1 MTRLETS
8 PDLLPAA
15 AAAAAA
21 TMLTLTTAPHLQVR
35 RPSPTTAEFTVTTC
49 PPPTLSTR
57 LLLGLVLLARLL
69 LALSALLLLHETWQL
84 SFSLSPLNRPT
95 PPSTSALPIPVVA
108 AYAQHGGHDDKNN
121 NNIVITGAAPA
132 TTTVLATVATIVI
145 DDTAAAHALA
155 LPAVAAAPAPAL
167 APPAPATL
175 YTTDWA
181 PYLVAQLHASPLG
194 RAPAALA
201 PALPPSVA
209 LALSLGVLLLT
220 ARRVHTTESLLVL
233 RGLGIQTSSAG
244 GSYLASWRAG
254 TRFIPTEKIR
264 DVLIS
269 EAFRGFAVRYYLV
282 VVVDGED
289 DVVVVFPRLLPRR
302 AIVERVWRG
311 CRGCLWEPQDGFG
324 MMGSGLGG
332 RRGEE
337 KGSAVNG

>member
-1 MTRLETS
+1 
-8 PDLLPAA
+8 
-15 AAAAAA
+15 
-21 TMLTLTTAPHLQVR
+21 MLTLTTAPHLQVR

-57 LLLGLVLLARLL
+57 LLLGLVLLVRVLI
-69 LALSALLLLHETWQL
+69 ALSALLLLHSTWTL
-84 SFSLSPLNRPT
+84 SLSPLHHPT
-95 PPSTSALPIPVVA
+95 AASTGVVSVDSIA
-108 AYAQHGGHDDKNN
+108 AYAQNGKDNN
-121 NNIVITGAAPA
+121 NNNNNNNNNGIIITAPAPADA
-132 TTTVLATVATIVI
+132 TTTVLATIATIIV
-145 DDTAAAHALA
+145 DDATTDAQAQAIA
-155 LPAVAAAPAPAL
+155 LPAAAAAATAR
-167 APPAPATL
+167 APPAPPAPTTL

-181 PYLVAQLHASPLG
+181 PYLAAQLHASPLG

-201 PALPPSVA
+201 ASLPPWLA
-209 LALSLGVLLLT
+209 LALGLAVLLAT

-269 EAFRGFAVRYYLV
+269 EAFRGFAVRHCLV

-324 MMGSGLGG
+324 VIGLGG
-332 RRGEE
+332 RRGDE
-337 KGSAVNG
+337 KSGAAAAAAANG